1 MYISFSESCPIGFCF
16 FLRWRFVH
24 KMSSKDF
31 LYRVISMFLNS
42 IGFESYISAEVM
54 GQGIF
59 VFLRHAKRKVIFR
72 TRFWEW

>member
-1 MYISFSESCPIGFCF
+1 
-16 FLRWRFVH
+16 
-24 KMSSKDF
+24 MSIKDF

-59 VFLRHAKRKVIFR
+59 VFLRHAKRKVISVLVSGSGNFSEMLR
-72 TRFWEW
+72 RVPL